1 MNLIELSKKTNQ
13 SIDSL
18 KDEILNQFGRIILT
32 EYLPIQNEIVD
43 YFYILKGSY
52 LVKGKTEQDLMKNY
66 VNSRGARYASD
77 RKYEVNLRKSY
88 SNIKNNTNI
97 HKLQNQINQNNDK

>member
-43 YFYILKGSY
+43 YF
-52 LVKGKTEQDLMKNY
+52 
-66 VNSRGARYASD
+66 
-77 RKYEVNLRKSY
+77 
-88 SNIKNNTNI
+88 
-97 HKLQNQINQNNDK
+97 

>member
-43 YFYILKGSY
+43 YFCLNSKKEKKNLDKISDATSGTCRYKKIIEL
-52 LVKGKTEQDLMKNY
+52 LHGKSLF
-66 VNSRGARYASD
+66 
-77 RKYEVNLRKSY
+77 
-88 SNIKNNTNI
+88 NIY
-97 HKLQNQINQNNDK
+97 